1 MTIAGDAARAVAP
14 TSVRDAWS
22 SYSAD
27 RVAPLVLG
35 AIVLC
40 VAMLTITPWPVGVFQ
55 DDAIYVVLAKALASG
70 EGFRMINMPGA
81 PHGTHFP
88 PGYPLVL
95 AALWKVFPSFPDNIV
110 VFKFLNAAFLAGAAA
125 GTYRFGRSRLGLES
139 LGAAIAALLGTIS
152 VVVLMITGVVLSE
165 PLYMLLVIPTLLLA
179 EHAAEDGS
187 PRTAAG
193 AGAMIG
199 VLALV
204 RTVGT
209 FLVPAA
215 LLVLLVRRR
224 WRSAAILLAS
234 ALVFIVPWQ
243 LWISAY
249 QGEMPGPFVGKYGA
263 YGPWLA
269 EGYKTGGLPFAWAV
283 LGKNAN
289 ELFGFLGY
297 ITLPVAAVWPR
308 LVSLGTVIG
317 LAAVGAASVWR
328 RIPITLV
335 FLLGYAAIILTWPFE
350 PTRFAL
356 VWWPVLAGLC
366 AAGVRRVWRWRPDPL
381 ALQLTRFA
389 ALAATLVVAVGYTTY
404 NARGARQKWWANLQS
419 DAAVSAKPIAEWVAR
434 STKPDDVV
442 ISDHDLI
449 VYLYTGRRAVPTATF
464 TARGRITP
472 LTAAQN
478 ADILRGMVTQLA
490 PRWYIAVSQQS
501 IDAAAILAAQ
511 QPPLLRYAGSIATA
525 RVYEPA
531 TK

>member
-1 MTIAGDAARAVAP
+1 MTIARDAARAMAP
-14 TSVRDAWS
+14 TSAREAWS

-40 VAMLTITPWPVGVFQ
+40 VAVWTITPWPVGVFQ

-95 AALWKVFPSFPDNIV
+95 AALWKLFPSFPDNIV
-110 VFKFLNAAFLAGAAA
+110 VFKFLNAAFLAGTAA
-125 GTYRFGRSRLGLES
+125 GTYRFGRSRLRLEP
-139 LGAAIAALLGTIS
+139 LGAAVAALVGTIS

-165 PLYMLLVIPTLLLA
+165 PLYMLLVIPALFLA
-179 EHAAEDGS
+179 ERAAEDGS
-187 PRTAAG
+187 PRTAVG

-224 WRSAAILLAS
+224 WRSAAILLCS

-249 QGEMPGPFVGKYGA
+249 QAEMPGPFVGKYGA

-269 EGYKTGGLPFAWAV
+269 EGYKAGGLPFAWTV

-297 ITLPVAAVWPR
+297 ITLPVAPVWPR

-317 LAAVGAASVWR
+317 LVVVGATSVWR
-328 RIPITLV
+328 RIPITIV
-335 FLLGYAAIILTWPFE
+335 FLLCYGAIILAWPFE

-366 AAGVRRVWRWRPDPL
+366 VAGVRRVWRWRPARLPL
-381 ALQLTRFA
+381 QVARFA
-389 ALAATLVVAVGYTTY
+389 ALAATLVVAAGYGAY
-404 NARGARQKWWANLQS
+404 NARGAWQKWWVNLQS
-419 DAAVSAKPIAEWVAR
+419 DAGVSAKPIAEWVAHA
-434 STKPDDVV
+434 TTPNDVL
-442 ISDHDLI
+442 ITDHDLI

-464 TARGRITP
+464 TALGRIAP
-472 LTAAQN
+472 LTAAQD
-478 ADILRGMVTQLA
+478 AEILRGMLA
-490 PRWYIAVSQQS
+490 QVGPRWYIASSQQS

-511 QPPLLRYAGSIATA
+511 HPPLLRYAGSIATA
-525 RVYEPA
+525 RVYEPV

>member
-1 MTIAGDAARAVAP
+1 MTIASDAVRAVAP
-14 TSVRDAWS
+14 GRTREVWS
-22 SYSAD
+22 SYPAD

-35 AIVLC
+35 GIVLA
-40 VAMLTITPWPVGVFQ
+40 VALLTITPWPVGVFQ

-95 AALWKVFPSFPDNIV
+95 AALWKLFPSFPDNIV
-110 VFKFLNAAFLAGAAA
+110 VFKFLNAAFLAGTAV
-125 GTYRFGRSRLGLES
+125 GTYHFGRARLGLGP
-139 LGAAIAALLGTIS
+139 LGAAAAALLGTIS

-165 PLYMLLVIPTLLLA
+165 PLYMLLVIPTLVLA
-179 EHAAEDGS
+179 ERAAEDGS

-224 WRSAAILLAS
+224 WRSAAILLLG

-249 QGEMPGPFVGKYGA
+249 QAEMPSPFVGKYGA

-269 EGYKTGGLPFAWAV
+269 QGYKTGGLPFAWAV

-297 ITLPVAAVWPR
+297 IALPVAPVWPR
-308 LVSLGTVIG
+308 LMSLGTVIG
-317 LAAVGAASVWR
+317 LAVVGAASVWR
-328 RIPITLV
+328 RIPITIAFLV
-335 FLLGYAAIILTWPFE
+335 CYGAIILAWPFE

-366 AAGVRRVWRWRPDPL
+366 AAGVGRAWSWRPARLPL
-381 ALQLTRFA
+381 RLTRFA
-389 ALAATLVVAVGYTTY
+389 ALAATLVVAAGYATY

-419 DAAVSAKPIAEWVAR
+419 DASVSAKPIAEWVAH
-434 STKPDDVV
+434 STAPDDVV
-442 ISDHDLI
+442 ITDHDLI

-464 TARGRITP
+464 SALGRVTP
-472 LTAAQN
+472 LTAAQD
-478 ADILRGMVTQLA
+478 AEILRGMVTRLG
-490 PRWYIAVSQQS
+490 PRWYIAASQQS

-525 RVYEPA
+525 RVYEPV

>member
-14 TSVRDAWS
+14 ASSRDVWS

-35 AIVLC
+35 AIVLA
-40 VAMLTITPWPVGVFQ
+40 VALLTITPWPVGVFQ

-95 AALWKVFPSFPDNIV
+95 AVLWKLFPSFPDNIV
-110 VFKFLNAAFLAGAAA
+110 VFKFLNAGFLAGTAV
-125 GTYRFGRSRLGLES
+125 GTYRFGRLRLGLEP
-139 LGAAIAALLGTIS
+139 LGAATAATVGTIS

-179 EHAAEDGS
+179 ERAAEDGS

-193 AGAMIG
+193 AGALIG

-224 WRSAAILLAS
+224 WRSAAILLCS

-269 EGYKTGGLPFAWAV
+269 EGYRVGGLPFAWAV

-297 ITLPVAAVWPR
+297 IALPVAPVWPR
-308 LVSLGTVIG
+308 LLSLGTVIG
-317 LAAVGAASVWR
+317 LAATGAASARR
-328 RIPITLV
+328 RIPITIA
-335 FLLGYAAIILTWPFE
+335 FLLCYGAIILVWPFE

-366 AAGVRRVWRWRPDPL
+366 AAGVRHVWSWRPTPL
-381 ALQLTRFA
+381 PLRAIRLA
-389 ALAATLVVAVGYTTY
+389 GLAATLVVVVGYAAY
-404 NARGARQKWWANLQS
+404 NARGVRQKWWANLQS
-419 DAAVSAKPIAEWVAR
+419 DAGVTAKPIAEWVGRA
-434 STKPDDVV
+434 TTPNDVL
-442 ISDHDLI
+442 ITDHDLI

-464 TARGRITP
+464 TALGRITP
-472 LTAAQN
+472 LTAAQD
-478 ADILRGMVTQLA
+478 AEILRGMVAQLG
-490 PRWYIAVSQQS
+490 PRWYIASSQQG

-511 QPPLLRYAGSIATA
+511 HPPLLRYAGSIATA
-525 RVYEPA
+525 KVYEPV

>member
-1 MTIAGDAARAVAP
+1 MTVAGEAVRAVAP
-14 TSVRDAWS
+14 TSARDTWS

-35 AIVLC
+35 AIVLA
-40 VAMLTITPWPVGVFQ
+40 VALLTITPWPVGVFQ

-95 AALWKVFPSFPDNIV
+95 AAMWKLFPSFPDNIV
-110 VFKFLNAAFLAGAAA
+110 VFKFLNAAFLAGTAV
-125 GTYRFGRSRLGLES
+125 GTYRFGRSLLGLEP
-139 LGAAIAALLGTIS
+139 LGAAVAALLGTIS

-165 PLYMLLVIPTLLLA
+165 PLYMLLVIPTLFLA
-179 EHAAEDGS
+179 ERAAEDGS

-209 FLVPAA
+209 FLVPAT

-234 ALVFIVPWQ
+234 ALVFLVPWQ
-243 LWISAY
+243 VWISVY
-249 QGEMPGPFVGKYGA
+249 QSEMAPPFVGKYGA
-263 YGPWLA
+263 YAPWLA
-269 EGYKTGGLPFAWAV
+269 EGYKAGGLPYTLAV

-297 ITLPVAAVWPR
+297 ITLPVVPVWPR
-308 LVSLGTVIG
+308 LGSLGTVIG

-328 RIPITLV
+328 RIPITIV
-335 FLLGYAAIILTWPFE
+335 FLLAYGAIILIWPFE

-366 AAGVRRVWRWRPDPL
+366 MAGVRRVWLWRPALTPL
-381 ALQLTRFA
+381 RVARLA
-389 ALAATLVVAVGYTTY
+389 ALTATLVVAVGYATY

-419 DAAVSAKPIAEWVAR
+419 DAAVTAKPIAEWVAR
-434 STKPDDVV
+434 STTPNDVV
-442 ISDHDLI
+442 ITDHDLI
-449 VYLYTGRRAVPTATF
+449 VYLYTGRRAVPTAAF
-464 TARGRITP
+464 TALARITP
-472 LTAAQN
+472 RTAAQD
-478 ADILRGMVTQLA
+478 AETLRGMVTRLG
-490 PRWYIAVSQQS
+490 PRWYIATSQQS

-525 RVYEPA
+525 RVYEPV